1 MRLARNLS
9 FFLAIGLALGAC
21 GEKTQAPVADEFPRD
36 TLIIAYSA
44 DVQSLISVVPQSGA
58 DMEVL
63 AAITQMPLLPAFD
76 CGLEYRPLIAQS
88 WSFSED
94 GKTLAM
100 TLSDDFTWTDGTPV
114 TAHDVAFTYELIAD
128 AAVAS
133 PRRDFIEHMVEGA
146 APRVIDDTHLE
157 FEFTQAYDQPTMLAH
172 ATGVELLPRHALG
185 KADRS
190 ALRGDAF
197 HDAPVT
203 NGPFRLESRDPGQT
217 ITLAPNE
224 AWSGPEAMKPKLRR
238 VILKILPEYST
249 QLLELQAG
257 TVDMITALEVG
268 DADRLARDHPEIAIR
283 RRGFRA
289 MEYVGYNQID
299 PVRYQEISAAAG
311 DDLPDPATAGP
322 HPLLGDVRVR
332 RALTQAIDIDRMMRE
347 QFASEAS
354 GEVYAKRA
362 VGTISPSLCA
372 AHADDVALLPHDL
385 DAARALMAE
394 AGWTDSDGDGVL
406 DRGGRKFSISLL
418 NSSGKPRREAIAVTV
433 QAALKELGVEVA
445 IETVEFNTYV
455 DRAIRKDFDALV
467 GGWSMDFFVDPTGK
481 WHSGPGHTY
490 NFVSYADADADALIA
505 EGLSTAD
512 PAAAAEI
519 WRRFQRTVYE
529 DQPYTFLWW
538 TDELVGVHGRF
549 QDVQVDLL
557 SAFGDLWQWW
567 VPVDQVKYTR

>member
-1 MRLARNLS
+1 MRSGRIVALGL
-9 FFLAIGLALGAC
+9 GLALVAC
-21 GEKTQAPVADEFPRD
+21 GPKAPAPVADEFPRD

-44 DVQSLISVVPQSGA
+44 DVESLISVVPQSGA

-63 AAITQMPLLPAFD
+63 AAITQMPLLPEFD
-76 CGLEYRPLIAQS
+76 CGLKYRPLIAES

-100 TLSDDFTWTDGTPV
+100 TLSDDFTWTDGTQV
-114 TAHDVAFTYELIAD
+114 TAHDVAFTYELVAD

-133 PRRDFIEHMVEGA
+133 PRRDFIEHMVPGA

-172 ATGVELLPRHALG
+172 ATGVELIPRHAL
-185 KADRS
+185 ADADWAS
-190 ALRGDAF
+190 LRGNAF
-197 HDAPVT
+197 HDKPVT
-203 NGPFRLESRDPGQT
+203 NGPFRLEARDPGQT
-217 ITLAPNE
+217 ITLVPNE
-224 AWSGPEAMKPKLRR
+224 AWSGPEAMKPRLNR
-238 VILKILPEYST
+238 VIFKILPEYST
-249 QLLELQAG
+249 QLLELEAG
-257 TVDMITALEVG
+257 TVDMVPELQVA

-283 RRGFRA
+283 RRGYRA

-299 PVRYQEISAAAG
+299 PARYQELAAAAG
-311 DDLPDPATAGP
+311 EDLPAPADAGP

-347 QFASEAS
+347 QFASEAT
-354 GEVYAKRA
+354 GEVFAKRA

-372 AHADDVALLPHDL
+372 AHADDVSLLPHDL

-406 DRGGRKFSISLL
+406 DREGRRFSISLL
-418 NSSGKPRREAIAVTV
+418 NSSGKPRREAIAVTA
-433 QAALKELGVEVA
+433 QAALKELGVEVQ

-490 NFVSYADADADALIA
+490 NFVSYADPDVDALIEA
-505 EGLSTAD
+505 GLATAD
-512 PAAAAEI
+512 PAEAADI
-519 WRRFQRTVYE
+519 WRRFQHAVYE

-538 TDELVGVHGRF
+538 WDEVVGVHGRF

-557 SAFGDLWQWW
+557 SSFGDLWEWW